1 MIFLSI
7 KESFLEVI
15 PSEAVEY
22 TNKLTD
28 NCWLSVQILTTGAN
42 NQNKKFEKL
51 TTTIHIPY
59 EILSHGG
66 TPTFNLKASS
76 NIWTKFQISP
86 LRWKSKIFTAG
97 EFVSRNVFKMQNK
110 NTKYKNK
117 QIDHELLTQCP
128 NSHRGDIR
136 QRKNNMILEPLRHRK
151 SN

>member
-15 PSEAVEY
+15 ASGAVEY

-42 NQNKKFEKL
+42 NQNKKNWK
-51 TTTIHIPY
+51 TNNYHPY
-59 EILSHGG
+59 SIWDFVPRWDSH
-66 TPTFNLKASS
+66 LKASS
-76 NIWTKFQISP
+76 SIWTKFKISP
-86 LRWKSKIFTAG
+86 LRRKSKIFTAG

>member
-15 PSEAVEY
+15 TSEAVEY

-42 NQNKKFEKL
+42 NQNKKNRKTNNYHPYSIWDFVPRWDSHLQLEGFKQYLNQIQNLTSEK
-51 TTTIHIPY
+51 
-59 EILSHGG
+59 
-66 TPTFNLKASS
+66 N
-76 NIWTKFQISP
+76 
-86 LRWKSKIFTAG
+86 KIFTGG